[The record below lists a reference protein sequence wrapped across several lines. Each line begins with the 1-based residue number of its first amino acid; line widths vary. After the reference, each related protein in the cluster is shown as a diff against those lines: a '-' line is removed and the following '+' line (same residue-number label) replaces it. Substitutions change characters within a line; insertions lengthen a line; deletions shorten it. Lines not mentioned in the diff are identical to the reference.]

1 MVIKLNG
8 LAIYKENLLGNNF
21 VSSGY
26 TKMPD
31 FYPTK
36 RATKGYVTGWGKR
49 LNDRPALWSR
59 HRYDIYYESWLRK
72 ELRYSWFT
80 KNWSRNSN

>member
-1 MVIKLNG
+1 MVGITKNKN
-8 LAIYKENLLGNNF
+8 YRVTFNF
-21 VSSGY
+21 DVVGEY

-49 LNDRPALWSR
+49 LNDSPALWSR
-59 HRYDIYYESWLRK
+59 YRYDTYYESWVR
-72 ELRYSWFT
+72 
-80 KNWSRNSN
+80 SR

>member
-1 MVIKLNG
+1 MILR
-8 LAIYKENLLGNNF
+8 ENKNINPQFFEYVLF
-21 VSSGY
+21 RY
-26 TKMPD
+26 TKMSD
-31 FYPTK
+31 FHPTK

-59 HRYDIYYESWLRK
+59 HRYDTYYESWLRK